1 MKFELKPYNVLIE
14 KSERYYRVYV
24 KFETHKLH
32 SEKLNLETA
41 IRLRDSLLGF
51 VEFDHK

>member
-1 MKFELKPYNVLIE
+1 MKFELRPFNVLIQ
-14 KSERYYRVYV
+14 KSGKYYRVYV

-32 SEKLNLETA
+32 SEDLNLDTA
-41 IRLRDSLLGF
+41 IHLRDSLLGV